1 MTARPRRHR
10 GWEPGPAAFL
20 RRASGPPPPPDDDI
34 AAGTPSR
41 AGPDSHSELVSSV
54 DEATRLTGP
63 SRSLLHEQ
71 MRLGDLARLTDGR
84 RQLITRQHLP
94 QFLGIAS

>member
-1 MTARPRRHR
+1 MTAQPRRHR
-10 GWEPGPAAFL
+10 DREPVPAAPP
-20 RRASGPPPPPDDDI
+20 RRASDPPPGDAI
-34 AAGTPSR
+34 AAGTASR

-71 MRLGDLARLTDGR
+71 MRLGNLARLKVDR

>member
-1 MTARPRRHR
+1 MTARSRRHR
-10 GWEPGPAAFL
+10 DREPAPAAPP
-20 RRASGPPPPPDDDI
+20 RRVSDPPPGDTI

-41 AGPDSHSELVSSV
+41 ADPDSHSELVCSV

-71 MRLGDLARLTDGR
+71 MRRGDLAGLKAGR

-94 QFLGIAS
+94 QFPGIAS

>member
-1 MTARPRRHR
+1 VLAC
-10 GWEPGPAAFL
+10 
-20 RRASGPPPPPDDDI
+20 
-34 AAGTPSR
+34 
-41 AGPDSHSELVSSV
+41 SV

-71 MRLGDLARLTDGR
+71 MRLGDLARLNVGR

-94 QFLGIAS
+94 HFPGIAS

>member
-1 MTARPRRHR
+1 MTAQPRRHR
-10 GWEPGPAAFL
+10 DREPVPAAPP
-20 RRASGPPPPPDDDI
+20 RRASDPPPGDAI
-34 AAGTPSR
+34 AAGTVSR

-71 MRLGDLARLTDGR
+71 MRLGNLARLKVDR
-84 RQLITRQHLP
+84 RQLIIRQHLP
-94 QFLGIAS
+94 QFLGITS

>member
-1 MTARPRRHR
+1 MTTQPRKHR
-10 GWEPGPAAFL
+10 DREPGPAAPP
-20 RRASGPPPPPDDDI
+20 RRASDPPPGDAI
-34 AAGTPSR
+34 AAGTVSR
-41 AGPDSHSELVSSV
+41 AGLDSHGELAFFV

-71 MRLGDLARLTDGR
+71 MRLGDLTRLKVDR

-94 QFLGIAS
+94 HFLGIAS

>member
-1 MTARPRRHR
+1 MTAQPRRHSDR
-10 GWEPGPAAFL
+10 EPRPAALL
-20 RRASGPPPPPDDDI
+20 RRASGPPPGDAI
-34 AAGTPSR
+34 AAGTVSR

-54 DEATRLTGP
+54 DGAPRLTGL

-71 MRLGDLARLTDGR
+71 MRLGDLARLKVDR
-84 RQLITRQHLP
+84 RQLITCQQLP

>member
-10 GWEPGPAAFL
+10 DREPVPAAPP
-20 RRASGPPPPPDDDI
+20 RRASDPPPGDAI
-34 AAGTPSR
+34 AAGTVSR

-54 DEATRLTGP
+54 DEATRLSGP

-71 MRLGDLARLTDGR
+71 MRLGNLAHLKVGR

>member
-1 MTARPRRHR
+1 MTAQPRRHR
-10 GWEPGPAAFL
+10 DREPGPAAPP
-20 RRASGPPPPPDDDI
+20 RRTSDPPPGDAI

-41 AGPDSHSELVSSV
+41 AGPDSHSELASSV

-63 SRSLLHEQ
+63 SRSQLHEQ
-71 MRLGDLARLTDGR
+71 MRRGGLAHLNVDR

-94 QFLGIAS
+94 HFLGIAS

>member
-1 MTARPRRHR
+1 MTAQPRRHR
-10 GWEPGPAAFL
+10 DREPVPAASP
-20 RRASGPPPPPDDDI
+20 RRASDPPPPGDAI
-34 AAGTPSR
+34 AAGTVSR
-41 AGPDSHSELVSSV
+41 AGPDSHSGLASSV

-71 MRLGDLARLTDGR
+71 MRLGNLAHLKVDR
-84 RQLITRQHLP
+84 RQLITRQPLP

>member
-1 MTARPRRHR
+1 MTAEPRRHR
-10 GWEPGPAAFL
+10 DREPVPAAPP
-20 RRASGPPPPPDDDI
+20 RRASDPPPGDAI
-34 AAGTPSR
+34 AAGTVSR
-41 AGPDSHSELVSSV
+41 AGPGSRSELVSFV

-71 MRLGDLARLTDGR
+71 MRLGNLARFKVDR

-94 QFLGIAS
+94 HVLGIAS

>member
-1 MTARPRRHR
+1 MTAQPRRHR
-10 GWEPGPAAFL
+10 DREPVPAAPP
-20 RRASGPPPPPDDDI
+20 RRASDPPPGDAI
-34 AAGTPSR
+34 AAATASR
-41 AGPDSHSELVSSV
+41 AGPDSHSELASSV

-71 MRLGDLARLTDGR
+71 MRLGNLARLKVDR

-94 QFLGIAS
+94 QSLGITS

>member
-1 MTARPRRHR
+1 MTAQPRRHR
-10 GWEPGPAAFL
+10 DREPVPAAPP
-20 RRASGPPPPPDDDI
+20 RRASDPPSGDAI
-34 AAGTPSR
+34 AAGTASR
-41 AGPDSHSELVSSV
+41 AGPDSHSELASSV

-71 MRLGDLARLTDGR
+71 MRLGDLARLNVGR

-94 QFLGIAS
+94 HFPGIAS

>member
-10 GWEPGPAAFL
+10 DREPGPAAPP
-20 RRASGPPPPPDDDI
+20 RRASDPPPGDAI
-34 AAGTPSR
+34 AAGTVSR
-41 AGPDSHSELVSSV
+41 AGPDSHSELAVSV

-71 MRLGDLARLTDGR
+71 MRLGNLARLKVDR

>member
-1 MTARPRRHR
+1 MTVQPRRHR
-10 GWEPGPAAFL
+10 DREPVPAAPP
-20 RRASGPPPPPDDDI
+20 RRTSDPPPGDAI
-34 AAGTPSR
+34 AARTVSR

-63 SRSLLHEQ
+63 SRSLPHEQ
-71 MRLGDLARLTDGR
+71 MRLGNLARLKAGR
-84 RQLITRQHLP
+84 RPLITRQHLP

>member
-10 GWEPGPAAFL
+10 DREPVPAVPP
-20 RRASGPPPPPDDDI
+20 RRASDPPPGDAI
-34 AAGTPSR
+34 AAGTASR
-41 AGPDSHSELVSSV
+41 AGPDAHGGLAFFV

-71 MRLGDLARLTDGR
+71 MRLGNLAHLKAGR
-84 RQLITRQHLP
+84 RQLITRQYLP

>member
-1 MTARPRRHR
+1 MTAQPCRHRDREPVPATPPRRT
-10 GWEPGPAAFL
+10 
-20 RRASGPPPPPDDDI
+20 SDPPPGDAI
-34 AAGTPSR
+34 AAGTASR

-54 DEATRLTGP
+54 DEATLLTGP

-71 MRLGDLARLTDGR
+71 MRLGNLAHLKVDR

>member
-1 MTARPRRHR
+1 MTAQPRRHR
-10 GWEPGPAAFL
+10 DREPVPAAPP
-20 RRASGPPPPPDDDI
+20 RRVSDPPPGDAI
-34 AAGTPSR
+34 AAGTVSR
-41 AGPDSHSELVSSV
+41 AGPDSHSELAVSV

-71 MRLGDLARLTDGR
+71 MRLGDLARLNVGR

-94 QFLGIAS
+94 RFPGIAS

>member
-1 MTARPRRHR
+1 MTAQPRRHR
-10 GWEPGPAAFL
+10 DREPVPAAPP
-20 RRASGPPPPPDDDI
+20 RRASDPPPGDAI
-34 AAGTPSR
+34 AAGTVSR
-41 AGPDSHSELVSSV
+41 AGPDSHSGLASSV

-63 SRSLLHEQ
+63 SRSLLHER
-71 MRLGDLARLTDGR
+71 MRLGDLAHLKVDR

>member
-1 MTARPRRHR
+1 MTAQPRRHR
-10 GWEPGPAAFL
+10 DREPVPAAPP
-20 RRASGPPPPPDDDI
+20 RRASDPPPGDAI
-34 AAGTPSR
+34 AAGTVSR

-71 MRLGDLARLTDGR
+71 MRLGNLARLKVDR